1 MYKSINRYPQIL
13 SDTYVCLNIETIL
26 YALFAD
32 HVMDEKFCFTLND
45 IESIRGRF
53 VNAGRP
59 LVHYAF
65 KMYDVDTYLSQL
77 GFIDYCKGGYEV
89 NLKELTT
96 FRPTAEEKAFYQN
109 DEYKLRMFHLSCIL
123 NIDFWKLSQYNDLAI
138 VSRVRALY

>member
-1 MYKSINRYPQIL
+1 MYNSINRYPQIL
-13 SDTYVCLNIETIL
+13 SDNYVCLNIETIL

-32 HVMDEKFCFTLND
+32 HVMEEKFHFTLRD
-45 IESIRGRF
+45 IESIRCRF

-65 KMYDVDTYLSQL
+65 KMEDVNMYLSKL

-96 FRPTAEEKAFYQN
+96 FRPTEEEKEFYQN
-109 DEYKLRMFHLSCIL
+109 DEYKLRMFYLSRVL
-123 NIDFWKLSQYNDLAI
+123 DIDFWKLSQYEELAYA
-138 VSRVRALY
+138 SRVRALY